1 MTDRNVADLLAAGLK
16 ALGVTRVIGSPAP
29 VALPGLATVP
39 VGDGALADLLADVD
53 GRLGRM
59 GASWHDGVLRV
70 TSRPGADVVPIPVDT
85 PEALADALATTVGQE
100 IPDAFAV
107 AVDLDLTAPVAE
119 GVEPKAA
126 QVRIEGIRLSPGLGP
141 DVGVLVGPGV
151 LRTLD
156 GEGAVDHLRRFA
168 AQTGWAVVNTWG
180 AKGVFPWD
188 SPFHAGTAGLQARD
202 FELAGLT
209 DKLAV
214 VCIGVDPDE
223 VPPGGFGGAQR
234 LDLHPVHLAFAAEG
248 WPEPAGEPPRPALY
262 TELSAVVGPAYDSTA
277 VPLHP
282 ARATRDLGGL
292 RPPGG
297 VVVADPGPTG
307 FWVARAF
314 PTTEPG
320 SVLVPAT
327 NAPGSAA
334 AAALLGGFDSSR
346 LALGV
351 TTWPLDPVTE
361 AVLDLARSLEVAL
374 TLEAWGAEG
383 SITSPEDRIAATA
396 EGLARTG
403 VDVIPV
409 PVDFTATDAV
419 VAVAGEITAW
429 T

>member
-1 MTDRNVADLLAAGLK
+1 MGRTGQPVAGLK
-16 ALGVTRVIGSPAP
+16 ARDF
-29 VALPGLATVP
+29 GLA
-39 VGDGALADLLADVD
+39 
-53 GRLGRM
+53 GR
-59 GASWHDGVLRV
+59 
-70 TSRPGADVVPIPVDT
+70 
-85 PEALADALATTVGQE
+85 
-100 IPDAFAV
+100 
-107 AVDLDLTAPVAE
+107 
-119 GVEPKAA
+119 
-126 QVRIEGIRLSPGLGP
+126 
-141 DVGVLVGPGV
+141 
-151 LRTLD
+151 
-156 GEGAVDHLRRFA
+156 
-168 AQTGWAVVNTWG
+168 
-180 AKGVFPWD
+180 
-188 SPFHAGTAGLQARD
+188 
-202 FELAGLT
+202 T

-214 VCIGVDPDE
+214 VCVGVDPDE
-223 VPPGGFGGAQR
+223 LPPGGLGDAQR

-248 WPEPAGEPPRPALY
+248 WPAPGAEPPRPPLY
-262 TELSAVVGPAYDSTA
+262 TDLAAVVGPAYDSTE

-292 RPPGG
+292 RPAGG
-297 VVVADPGPTG
+297 VVVADPGPAG

-327 NAPGSAA
+327 RAPGAAA
-334 AAALLGGFDSSR
+334 AAALLGGLDGSR

-361 AVLDLARSLEVAL
+361 AVVDLARSLEVAL

-396 EGLARTG
+396 ESLARTG

-409 PVDFTATDAV
+409 PVDLTRTDDL

>member
-1 MTDRNVADLLAAGLK
+1 MTERSVGDLLAAGLR
-16 ALGVTRVIGSPAP
+16 ALGATRVIGSPAP

-39 VGDGALADLLADVD
+39 VGDGGLADLLADVD
-53 GRLGRM
+53 GRSGRI

-70 TSRPGADVVPIPVDT
+70 SSRPGAEVTPIPVAT
-85 PEALADALATTVGQE
+85 PEALAEALATTVGQE
-100 IPDAFAV
+100 IPDAFALE
-107 AVDLDLTAPVAE
+107 VDLDLAAPVAD

-126 QVRIEGIRLSPGLGP
+126 QARIEGIRLSPGLGP

-156 GEGAVDHLRRFA
+156 GEGVVGHLRRFA

-180 AKGVFPWD
+180 AKGVFAWD
-188 SPFHAGTAGLQARD
+188 SPLHAGTAGLQARD
-202 FELAGLT
+202 LELAGLT

-214 VCIGVDPDE
+214 VCVGVDPDE
-223 VPPGGFGGAQR
+223 LPPGGLGRAQR

-248 WPEPAGEPPRPALY
+248 WPEPGPDPPRPALY
-262 TELSAVVGPAYDSTA
+262 TELSAVVGPAYESTG

-297 VVVADPGPTG
+297 FVVADPGPAG

-327 NAPGSAA
+327 NAPGTAA
-334 AAALLGGFDSSR
+334 AAALLGGLDGSR

-361 AVLDLARSLEVAL
+361 AVLDLARSLDVAL
-374 TLEAWGAEG
+374 TLEAWGPEG
-383 SITSPEDRIAATA
+383 PARSPEDRVAATA
-396 EGLARTG
+396 EALGRTG
-403 VDVIPV
+403 VDVVPI
-409 PVDFTATDAV
+409 PVDFAATADL